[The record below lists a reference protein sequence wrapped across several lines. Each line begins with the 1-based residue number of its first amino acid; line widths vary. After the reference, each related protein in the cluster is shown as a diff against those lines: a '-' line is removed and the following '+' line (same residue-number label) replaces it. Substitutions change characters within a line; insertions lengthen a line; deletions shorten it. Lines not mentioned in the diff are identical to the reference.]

1 MKNKFIPVI
10 LITAAL
16 GSSVFALRLAA
27 QPSPNQHLANEE
39 YSQLQI
45 IDQRLATKVVEF
57 LELSDL
63 LAQQLKQARLAQN
76 RDSQAPLLVGNKA
89 EPTPIK
95 TATMATNKAPTKRVK
110 APWWSGYKL
119 NMVVVSNGVRSAVI
133 NNRYLRTGDMLSR
146 DIRVQ
151 RVEQGRVVLQR
162 GGQQAPLSM
171 K

>member
-1 MKNKFIPVI
+1 MKNKLIPVI

-16 GSSVFALRLAA
+16 GSSLFALRLAA
-27 QPSPNQHLANEE
+27 QPTLNQHLASEE
-39 YSQLQI
+39 YSQLQM

-76 RDSQAPLLVGNKA
+76 RDSQARLLVGSQA
-89 EPTPIK
+89 EPTQVK
-95 TATMATNKAPTKRVK
+95 SVVATPKSRAK
-110 APWWSGYKL
+110 APWWTGYQL

-146 DIRVQ
+146 DIRVR
-151 RVEQGRVVLQR
+151 RVEQGRVVLER
-162 GGQQAPLSM
+162 GGQLATLSM

>member
-39 YSQLQI
+39 YSQLQM

-76 RDSQAPLLVGNKA
+76 RDSQTPLLVGNKA

-95 TATMATNKAPTKRVK
+95 AATMATNKAPTKRVK
-110 APWWSGYKL
+110 APWWSGL
-119 NMVVVSNGVRSAVI
+119 
-133 NNRYLRTGDMLSR
+133 
-146 DIRVQ
+146 
-151 RVEQGRVVLQR
+151 
-162 GGQQAPLSM
+162 
-171 K
+171 

>member
-162 GGQQAPLSM
+162 GGQQATLSM